1 MAGTVE
7 DLQRR
12 LAILRDNFVQ
22 ELPQRLSRVAALR
35 PPASGQW
42 PDDAAADLRLLAH
55 SIKGSAGTFGFTELS
70 AHAARLER
78 LIAQSL
84 AQAGDATSDQKR
96 AIRKAADSLTA
107 AGTIDTASAQVAAP
121 RRPGRATKTLYLLDE
136 NPERAA
142 GLIEQLRQYGYHPES
157 FGTAE
162 ALLIAVAELEPE
174 VVLLERRGEGSPD
187 RAIAAITALNADRD
201 PKIPTVLLAG
211 RGDIAG
217 RLAAVRVGVDIFLP
231 WPAEASELIGRLD
244 QLATLDDYA
253 PYRVLVLGANPVE
266 ANRIAALL
274 ESAGMRTRVAPAALR
289 ILETLADFPP
299 DMLLMDAALP
309 DCTGIELG
317 VVIRQIPTWS
327 TLPILFLASTA
338 EVERQLAS
346 ATANADDF
354 LVKPVPAN
362 RLRAAVA
369 ARAERRRALSTL
381 IVQDPLTGL
390 MTHRAFERRIAAE
403 TARADRIE
411 RPLALAV
418 LDIDRFR
425 ALNERH
431 GYPVG
436 DGVLRSLAL
445 LLRRRLRRSDV
456 IGRFG
461 GDRIAVLL
469 PETELDMAEDLFD
482 RIRIAFASIVHGGAE
497 VAASATFST
506 GIAAARPKRTAA
518 ELARAAELTL
528 QEAKKHGEGSI
539 RVEESQPR

>member
-12 LAILRDNFVQ
+12 LAVLRDNFVQ
-22 ELPQRLSRVAALR
+22 ELPQRLSRVAALK
-35 PPASGQW
+35 PSISASW
-42 PDDAAADLRLLAH
+42 PDDVAADLRLLAH
-55 SIKGSAGTFGFTELS
+55 SIKGSAGTFGFTEVS

-84 AQAGDATSDQKR
+84 AQADDASSDQKR
-96 AIRKAADSLTA
+96 AIRKAADALTA

-121 RRPGRATKTLYLLDE
+121 RRPGRATKTLYLLVED
-136 NPERAA
+136 PGRAA
-142 GLIEQLRQYGYHPES
+142 GLIEQLRQYGYHPEA
-157 FGTAE
+157 FVTAD
-162 ALLIAVAELEPE
+162 ALLIAVAELEPV
-174 VVLLERRGEGSPD
+174 VVLIDGSGEGAPD
-187 RAIAAITALNADRD
+187 RAIAAISALNADRD

-211 RGDIAG
+211 RGDIG
-217 RLAAVRVGVDIFLP
+217 VRLAAVRAGVDVFLP
-231 WPAEASELIGRLD
+231 WPTEVSELIGRLD
-244 QLATLDDYA
+244 QLATLDDHA
-253 PYRVLVLGANPVE
+253 PYRVLLLGANPGE
-266 ANRIAALL
+266 ANRLSAAL
-274 ESAGMRTRVAPAALR
+274 EAAGMRTRVAPAALR
-289 ILETLADFPP
+289 ILEALADFPP

-317 VVIRQIPTWS
+317 AVIRQIPTWS
-327 TLPILFLASTA
+327 TLPILFLASAA

-403 TARADRIE
+403 AARADRME
-411 RPLALAV
+411 RPLALAI

-425 ALNERH
+425 ALNQRH

-482 RIRIAFASIVHGGAE
+482 RIRLAFTGIVHGGAE
-497 VAASATFST
+497 VAATATFST
-506 GIAAARPKRTAA
+506 GIAAARATRTAT
-518 ELARAAELTL
+518 ELARAAELIL
-528 QEAKKHGEGSI
+528 QKAKQAGEASI
-539 RVEESQPR
+539 RVEES